1 MAEITKTFTEGQRI
15 PVKLEL
21 LLRAKNLL
29 LEEFPLSEEGVRQ
42 EDGRWFY
49 EGEGGKLEGVGR
61 FCIGLA
67 GDVKVV
73 DSPQRE
79 ACIKEYV
86 NKNFK

>member
-1 MAEITKTFTEGQRI
+1 MH
-15 PVKLEL
+15 LY
-21 LLRAKNLL
+21 
-29 LEEFPLSEEGVRQ
+29 
-42 EDGRWFY
+42 GRN
-49 EGEGGKLEGVGR
+49 KPLEGVGR